1 MVDTQDS
8 ASEIALVRA
17 ARSTRRKNT
26 TPMILPIPMLAN
38 TLGRVMNISEGP
50 AFSFSGSPLKKE
62 NTAGIIIR
70 PARKAIA
77 VSKTS
82 I

>member
-1 MVDTQDS
+1 
-8 ASEIALVRA
+8 
-17 ARSTRRKNT
+17 
-26 TPMILPIPMLAN
+26 MLAN